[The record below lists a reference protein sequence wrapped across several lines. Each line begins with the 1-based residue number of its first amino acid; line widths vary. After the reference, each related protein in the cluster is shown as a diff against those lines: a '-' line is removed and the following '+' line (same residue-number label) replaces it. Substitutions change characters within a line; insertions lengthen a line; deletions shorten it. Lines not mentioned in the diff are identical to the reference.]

1 MTSKPSEPRFVP
13 AFVLLLS
20 GFIAWA
26 VHFGLIYGYTGLL
39 CGRPEWARMSV
50 GGIGVIPLGIAA
62 LTAVPLAALAA
73 VLARNGL
80 LRAGA
85 NDDGDAL
92 FEAPFY
98 RVVTQGAAAIGLI
111 AIVWQGVL
119 SIWLV
124 PSCS

>member
-1 MTSKPSEPRFVP
+1 MTSKPCEQRFVP
-13 AFVLLLS
+13 AFALLLS

-39 CGRPEWARMSV
+39 CGRPDWARMSV
-50 GGIGVIPLGIAA
+50 GGIGIVPLGIAVMTV
-62 LTAVPLAALAA
+62 LPLAALAA

-85 NDDGDAL
+85 NDGEAL

-98 RVVTQGAAAIGLI
+98 RDVTLGAAAIGLV

-124 PSCS
+124 PSCW